1 MGVTTPPSG
10 GVSSRPCT
18 SLISIMIDGA
28 VASLP
33 VWGSLW
39 GQHSGTL
46 LRDFAVLV
54 LVLWVGL
61 ETSKSLNLDVK
72 ITFAGSHT
80 GDGLRDV
87 RFPWASH

>member
-1 MGVTTPPSG
+1 MIKGPEGAHIFFFPVLSPHITPLYVVG
-10 GVSSRPCT
+10 
-18 SLISIMIDGA
+18 
-28 VASLP
+28 
-33 VWGSLW
+33 W

-46 LRDFAVLV
+46 VMDFAVLV